1 MRSIF
6 FFFLSLGIDLLKLKN
21 VIFIPRFIK
30 DIITFKNKGGKINS
44 FSPILGENAQ
54 QVVDKHYFLQDL
66 YVAQQIFKKSPA
78 NHLDIG
84 SRIDGFVTHLAS
96 FRKVNVLD
104 LRPIKIEH
112 ENIRFINKDLLKFET
127 KEIFDSISCLHTIEH
142 VGLGRYGDEINPNSY
157 KQFYKKIIEILNQN
171 GRLYIS
177 CPISKENKV
186 YFNSQRTFD
195 PNHILQLDKS
205 LKLIEFSLI
214 NNHYKI
220 FNDIDINKSYNYID
234 NNSCGIYI
242 FEKN

>member
-1 MRSIF
+1 MRSIY
-6 FFFLSLGIDLLKLKN
+6 FFFLSLGLDLLKLKN
-21 VIFIPRFIK
+21 VIYIPSFIK
-30 DIITFKNKGGKINS
+30 NIITFKNRGGKIDF
-44 FSPILGENAQ
+44 FSPVLAENVQ

-66 YVAQQIFKKSPA
+66 YVAQQIFKKRPT

-84 SRIDGFVTHLAS
+84 SRIDGFVTHLAT

-157 KQFYKKIIEILNQN
+157 KQFYKKIIEILYQK

-177 CPISKENKV
+177 CPISKKNKV

-195 PNHILQLDKS
+195 PKHILQLDKS

-214 NNHYKI
+214 NNHYKM
-220 FNDIDINKSYNYID
+220 FNNIDINKSYNYMD

>member
-6 FFFLSLGIDLLKLKN
+6 FFFLSLGLNILKLKN
-21 VIFIPRFIK
+21 IIHIPRFII
-30 DIITFKNKGGKINS
+30 DIIRFKNSGGKID
-44 FSPILGENAQ
+44 FISPILGDNVQ

-66 YVAQQIFKKSPA
+66 YVAQQIFKNNPK

-104 LRPIKIEH
+104 LRPINIEH
-112 ENIRFINKDLLKFET
+112 ENIRFINEDLLKFET

-157 KQFYKKIIEILNQN
+157 KQFYKKIIKILNQK

-177 CPISKENKV
+177 FPISKENKV

-195 PNHILQLDKS
+195 PKHILQLDES
-205 LKLIEFSLI
+205 LRLIEFSLI
-214 NNHYKI
+214 NDDYKMI
-220 FNDIDINKSYNYID
+220 NNIDINKSYNHID